1 MSVPHPIPD
10 TLIELIA
17 QRFRVLG
24 EPMRIRILDRLR
36 TAPATVQELADA
48 VGTSQQ
54 NVSKHLG
61 LLAQVGIVMREKDRN
76 FAVYSIA
83 DEGVFRM
90 CEEVC
95 GSLQKQ
101 VAELNALIGEGVT
114 R

>member
-24 EPMRIRILDRLR
+24 EPMRIKILDRLR

-61 LLAQVGIVMREKDRN
+61 LLAQVGIVAREKDRN

-101 VAELNALIGEGVT
+101 VAELNALMGEGMA

>member
-10 TLIELIA
+10 TLVELIA

-24 EPMRIRILDRLR
+24 EPMRIRLLDRLR
-36 TAPATVQELADA
+36 TTPATGQELADA

-54 NVSKHLG
+54 NVSKHLV
-61 LLAQVGIVMREKDRN
+61 LLAQVGIVTRAKDRN

-95 GSLQKQ
+95 RPLQKR
-101 VAELNALIGEGVT
+101 VADLNALMTGAVA